1 MLKMACAQKWK
12 PISSVY
18 TEGNLTEESRLP
30 LRQSRLLETHILCAK
45 KQSITNQFLPNQNTK
60 GSLSPIAPL
69 QIRLPPPP
77 FALAP
82 YPIIKL
88 QLYQLLSTMKCLPYT
103 INLFKVICHILS
115 IFLHVFL
122 HEKKLQIG
130 RDVSDVSTNYPTV
143 HLGTCNQSTSR
154 ISRPGQRLGLGQS

>member
-1 MLKMACAQKWK
+1 METCQFSAHWGHFNRGIAPAFASK
-12 PISSVY
+12 SR
-18 TEGNLTEESRLP
+18 ELTWNPHTVR
-30 LRQSRLLETHILCAK
+30 K
-45 KQSITNQFLPNQNTK
+45 KTGYNQSISPKPKYKRVPLPYCPPPDKT
-60 GSLSPIAPL
+60 S
-69 QIRLPPPP
+69 PPPP

-103 INLFKVICHILS
+103 INLSKVICHILS

-154 ISRPGQRLGLGQS
+154 ISRPGQRLGQGQS